1 MTQKFVQHYK
11 RLRKEEHMNKTQMF
25 NYIESYLTIP
35 ESFDEEMFDL
45 RLDMV
50 EPILDDLLRERP

>member
-1 MTQKFVQHYK
+1 
-11 RLRKEEHMNKTQMF
+11 MNKTQMF

-50 EPILDDLLRERP
+50 EPILDDLLRKRP